1 MLSLFGFTKAGDAA
15 YDLWTG
21 ANPVATTASQ
31 PVTQALDDALITINR
46 HPLCTDTQIEQ
57 GDTDDL
63 HFFIENDKVGDPSW
77 PADLETDLASYDQDG
92 RHYRITVYLPQEQD
106 DSEPDDQ
113 GPTAAER
120 NPSMLTRV

>member
-1 MLSLFGFTKAGDAA
+1 VLCLFGFTKAGHAA

-21 ANPVATTASQ
+21 ANPVATTAKDR
-31 PVTQALDDALITINR
+31 VTNALADAVTIIGS
-46 HPLCTDTQIEQ
+46 HPFCIETKTEQ
-57 GDTDDL
+57 GDTDSL

-77 PADLETDLASYDQDG
+77 PADLEADLASYDQDG
-92 RHYRITVYLPQEQD
+92 RPYRVTVYLPQQQN

-120 NPSMLTRV
+120 NPSMLARV

>member
-1 MLSLFGFTKAGDAA
+1 VLCLFGFTKAGDAV

-31 PVTQALDDALITINR
+31 PVTQVLADALATISK
-46 HPLCTDTQIEQ
+46 HPLCTETKTEQ
-57 GDTDDL
+57 GNTDSL

-77 PADLETDLASYDQDG
+77 PDDLETDLASYDQDG
-92 RHYRITVYLPQEQD
+92 RPYRITVYLPQQQD

-120 NPSMLTRV
+120 NPSMLARA